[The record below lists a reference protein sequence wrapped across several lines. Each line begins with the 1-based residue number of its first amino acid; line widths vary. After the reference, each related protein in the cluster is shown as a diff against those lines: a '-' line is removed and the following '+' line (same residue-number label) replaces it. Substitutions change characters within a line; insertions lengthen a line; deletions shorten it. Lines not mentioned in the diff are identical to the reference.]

1 MPLTQISTAAEANA
15 RSILERALRSKPSHI
30 PVLEAYCRFLNTTN
44 QFVESLVACAR
55 TLSFDPWNGLV
66 RFNLGLAGISEDLGI
81 SIVDVDS
88 ILARAG
94 ADRLKIDAMHL
105 TPEGYQLVAEE
116 VARILVDLDVM
127 PTMQEQ
133 KCEPA

>member
-1 MPLTQISTAAEANA
+1 VHCLQGLGEIYAT
-15 RSILERALRSKPSHI
+15 K
-30 PVLEAYCRFLNTTN
+30 CR
-44 QFVESLVACAR
+44 
-55 TLSFDPWNGLV
+55 
-66 RFNLGLAGISEDLGI
+66 RFNLGLAELSEGLGI

-88 ILARAG
+88 ILARSG

-116 VARILVDLDVM
+116 VVRILVDLDVM
-127 PTMQEQ
+127 PAMQEP